1 MSIQQQQI
9 QRCALPTP
17 TASPPPEPSKI
28 FSEKKSNR
36 KPWPTKWLQVLQRLL
51 KELDG
56 RDKMM
61 KVIQY
66 FIKILLHYNLLKS
79 KQWSTLAS
87 QFSMTRKVLR
97 LGNALPSLREMRPRH
112 DSLWNTLILSNEAV
126 NAISDDVFCLYKLGF
141 VGADIGYRSEMLS
154 AYCWFAAILIDLR
167 SAFHSHAKLCAHKA
181 DDTLEQRQKIFMA
194 EVSIVKL
201 MMDGIFCACDIWQ
214 PSYSSSVQAWSGFF
228 SGALAGYKLCVK
240 FSN

>member
-1 MSIQQQQI
+1 MNSTQQH
-9 QRCALPTP
+9 LPTP
-17 TASPPPEPSKI
+17 TPSPPPEQNKL
-28 FSEKKSNR
+28 FSEKKLKKR
-36 KPWPTKWLQVLQRLL
+36 PWWTRWLQVLQRLL

-66 FIKILLHYNLLKS
+66 FIKILLHYNLVKS

-112 DSLWNTLILSNEAV
+112 DSVWNTLVLSNEAV

-141 VGADIGYRSEMLS
+141 VGSHLGHRSEMVA
-154 AYCWFAAILIDLR
+154 AYCWFFAILVDLR
-167 SAFHSHAKLCAHKA
+167 SAFQSHAKLSHKKA
-181 DDTLEQRQKIFMA
+181 DDSLEHRQKVFMA
-194 EVSIVKL
+194 EVSLVKL
-201 MMDGIFCACDIWQ
+201 TMDGIFCACDIWQ

-228 SGALAGYKLCVK
+228 SGVLAGYKLCVK
-240 FSN
+240 FSD